1 MMSASEETGLTGAG
15 GSGTDKRAEQT
26 EETQSAEKR
35 PRTEPHYIYLNLTD
49 SYAPAWKSW
58 DGVREFVQNYDGL
71 LGNLVEIS
79 PPSYG
84 RKRLNVTPV
93 SGVCV
98 CGWVGAYLLPLN
110 IPIHVSLG

>member
-1 MMSASEETGLTGAG
+1 MSASEEAGAG
-15 GSGTDKRAEQT
+15 GSGTDKRAKQT
-26 EETQSAEKR
+26 EEAQSAEKR